1 MVAVDEPGMSAKQSI
16 DATRSGGTQLFGVF
30 LEGTGTMM
38 HDVYLPQAS
47 LLSTTYLSLVTNAL
61 SAAIRV

>member
-30 LEGTGTMM
+30 LEGTMIMTSI
-38 HDVYLPQAS
+38 YRKLPSCPQ
-47 LLSTTYLSLVTNAL
+47 L
-61 SAAIRV
+61 I